1 MAHSFRRDGD
11 RYVVKLR
18 SVEAGLLRGLVA
30 DVERLLA
37 GDAPPND
44 VTRRLLP
51 DPSTDPRIAG
61 ELRELIE
68 DDLRAGKIAAAQAM
82 RETLAEE
89 GRIALD
95 QEQAEIWATVLN
107 DVRLALGTA
116 IGVTEDEHDA
126 DDPSFALYDWLTWLQ
141 GTLVD
146 ALSGGL
152 GDRQV

>member
-1 MAHSFRRDGD
+1 MAHSFRQDGG
-11 RYVVKLR
+11 RYVVRLR
-18 SVEAGLLRGLVA
+18 PAEVGLLRGLVA

-37 GDAPPND
+37 ADAPPND

-51 DPSTDPRIAG
+51 DPSTDPTIAHD
-61 ELRELIE
+61 LRELIE
-68 DDLRAGKIAAAQAM
+68 DDLRAGKIEAARVM
-82 RETLAEE
+82 RETLAED

-116 IGVTEDEHDA
+116 IGVTEDEHDS
-126 DDPSFALYDWLTWLQ
+126 DDPSFELYDWLTWLQ

-146 ALSGGL
+146 VLSRGI
-152 GDRQV
+152 GDRQL